1 MSSNIVNEVPFLP
14 PTSPVPGAGTP
25 DPSFPRSSFRADVV
39 GRIFPQYPPPAP
51 YLRLAFNRIGYHPFD
66 PVLLLAIVVV
76 LRLRLR
82 LRPRRWRRRPVRRVV
97 VGILIVPIVIVVVPI
112 VPVVVVV
119 VVVYFVVDVRPLPA
133 SLVDVEY
140 LLEVPPGIVV
150 VVVDAY
156 LDQPVLGNDIPY
168 PVR

>member
-1 MSSNIVNEVPFLP
+1 M
-14 PTSPVPGAGTP
+14 PGAGTP
-25 DPSFPRSSFRADVV
+25 DPSFPRPSFRAEVV

-82 LRPRRWRRRPVRRVV
+82 PRRWRRHPVRRVI

-119 VVVYFVVDVRPLPA
+119 VVVYFVVDVRTLPA

-140 LLEVPPGIVV
+140 LLETTLPLMAAGKESVMSGSELRAEVEELGRFRGPGINAIGLSV
-150 VVVDAY
+150 
-156 LDQPVLGNDIPY
+156 G
-168 PVR
+168 